1 MVFIKNRQRKIPV
14 NTQHLSDQVQ
24 EMLGVA
30 GYPDFGVSVLLTTNK
45 SIRTFNKKFRG
56 KDKPTD
62 VLSFPYYPK
71 LKPGQKINARTD
83 EEKYLGD
90 IVISLEYAMTDAP
103 KTWARP
109 FREHLVVLIAHGIAH
124 LLGHDHL
131 TDEQWKIMQKAETKL
146 LANTKET

>member
-1 MVFIKNRQRKIPV
+1 MIFIKNRQRKIPV
-14 NTQHLSDQVQ
+14 NTQHLADQVKD
-24 EMLGVA
+24 MLAIA
-30 GYPDFGVSVLLTTNK
+30 GYPDFGIGILLTTNR
-45 SIRTFNKKFRG
+45 SIRTFNKQFRG

-71 LKPGQKINARTD
+71 LKPGQRINARTE

-90 IVISLEYAMTDAP
+90 MVISLEYALNDAP

-109 FREHLVVLIAHGIAH
+109 FRDHLVVLVAHGIAH

-131 TDEQWKIMQKAETKL
+131 TDEQWRLMQAAEIKL
-146 LANTKET
+146 LSAAKA

>member
-1 MVFIKNRQRKIPV
+1 MVFIKNRQRKIPI
-14 NTQHLSDQVQ
+14 NAQHLSDQVQ
-24 EMLGVA
+24 EMLTII
-30 GYPDFGVSVLLTTNK
+30 GYPDFGVSVLLTTNR
-45 SIRTFNKKFRG
+45 SIRKFNKMFRG

-71 LKPGQKINARTD
+71 LKPGKKINARTE

-90 IVISLEYAMTDAP
+90 IIISLEYALADAP

-109 FREHLVVLIAHGIAH
+109 FREHLVVLIAHGVAH

-131 TDEQWKIMQKAETKL
+131 TDEQWKIMQKAEAKL
-146 LANTKET
+146 LAGPK

>member
-14 NTQHLSDQVQ
+14 NTQQLADQVQ
-24 EMLGVA
+24 AMLVTA
-30 GYPDFGVSVLLTTNK
+30 GYSDFGVSILLTTNR
-45 SIRTFNKKFRG
+45 SIRTFNKLFRG

-71 LKPGQKINARTD
+71 LRPGQRINPRSD
-83 EEKYLGD
+83 EERYLGD
-90 IVISLEYAMTDAP
+90 IVISLEYALADAP

-109 FREHLVVLIAHGIAH
+109 FRDHLVVLIAHGIAH

-131 TDEQWKIMQKAETKL
+131 TEQQLRLMHQTEQKL
-146 LANTKET
+146 LSKIA